1 MEVTEVKGDY
11 STGRISP
18 VLDKELCLKTFENG
32 FPLWLHNVDANLVYD
47 NKTPENDTAVWIVVE
62 YNGGRFALK
71 NKATNRFLNHDGIFL
86 RMNTE
91 PEITNNSFFGFHI
104 SEDSSVMLAQG
115 GVSNPGYWISPHLQ
129 FFVVS
134 RKLPRLVKVP

>member
-104 SEDSSVMLAQG
+104 SEDFRETTKNCKWGDIQYPGLETPPCANITLESSE
-115 GVSNPGYWISPHLQ
+115 I
-129 FFVVS
+129 
-134 RKLPRLVKVP
+134 